1 MIAKMSMTRYFRL
14 LRSEE
19 GATAVEAAIVLS
31 TFLLIT
37 FGLAQFAMAYWSYT
51 TMLLAVDEAG
61 RYAMINNASP
71 VVAEHRMQA
80 VLPGAS
86 ISCPLPANPA
96 AGAWYVCAT
105 RTAGAPDTMS
115 LSAIYGNNI
124 IGLAGPF
131 NVTAQATVPLD

>member
-1 MIAKMSMTRYFRL
+1 
-14 LRSEE
+14 
-19 GATAVEAAIVLS
+19 
-31 TFLLIT
+31 
-37 FGLAQFAMAYWSYT
+37 
-51 TMLLAVDEAG
+51 MLLAVDEAG